1 MTVGFRETGQVLAA
15 RLAVIWAFARLTL
28 HSLAPTVIPLDLI
41 EIIAFDGFR
50 SGSAT
55 FASSIDAESW
65 EWAGMVMVCS
75 RDKRD
80 WFLKQQKRV
89 WVMRNF
95 LKCMLGVAALGMTT
109 AVASATTLEDVKAKG
124 FLQCGVSTG
133 LAGFSAPNDK
143 GDWLGLDADFCRA
156 VAAAVFGDGTK
167 VKFTPLS
174 AKERFTAL
182 QSGEIDILSRNT
194 TWTINRD
201 TALGLN
207 FVGVTYF
214 DGQGFMINAKK
225 LPGVNSALQLSGASV
240 CVQTGT
246 TTELNLADYFKANN
260 LEYSPVVFEKLE
272 EVNAAYDAGRCDVYT
287 TDQSGLY
294 GIRLTLTA
302 PDDHVVLPEII
313 SKEPLGPAVRQGDD
327 QWYHIVKWTYFA
339 LLTAEELGITQ
350 ANVEEMKA
358 SASPE
363 MKRVLGVEA
372 ETKIGTDLG
381 LTNDW
386 VVNIVKA
393 TGNYGELF
401 ERNVG
406 AGSPLKIARGI
417 NALWTKGGL
426 QYAPPIR

>member
-1 MTVGFRETGQVLAA
+1 MGRNWKLRSHGKKSQV
-15 RLAVIWAFARLTL
+15 RLKKTEKGL
-28 HSLAPTVIPLDLI
+28 
-41 EIIAFDGFR
+41 
-50 SGSAT
+50 
-55 FASSIDAESW
+55 
-65 EWAGMVMVCS
+65 
-75 RDKRD
+75 
-80 WFLKQQKRV
+80 
-89 WVMRNF
+89 WVM
-95 LKCMLGVAALGMTT
+95 KHIAIGILGAAALGL
-109 AVASATTLEDVKAKG
+109 VASAASAATLDDVKAKG
-124 FLQCGVSTG
+124 FIQCGVSTG
-133 LAGFSAPNDK
+133 LAGFSAPDDK
-143 GDWLGLDADFCRA
+143 GDWQGIDADFCRA

-182 QSGEIDILSRNT
+182 QSGEVDILSRNT

-225 LPGVNSALQLSGASV
+225 LPGVNSALQLSGAAV
-240 CVQTGT
+240 CVQSGT
-246 TTELNLADYFKANN
+246 TTELNLADYFKSNKM
-260 LEYSPVVFEKLE
+260 EYNPVVFEKLE

-294 GIRLTLTA
+294 GIRLTLGSPA
-302 PDDHVVLPEII
+302 DHVVLPEII

-339 LLTAEELGITQ
+339 LLQAEELGITK
-350 ANVEEMKA
+350 ANVEEMKT
-358 SASPE
+358 SDNPE
-363 MKRVLGVEA
+363 IKRVLGQEA
-372 ETKIGTDLG
+372 DTKIGTDLG
-381 LTNDW
+381 VSNDW

-393 TGNYGELF
+393 VGNYGEMF

-406 AGSPLKIARGI
+406 SGSPLKIARGI